1 MSVNPKRVHGE
12 LLKAFQLLGNKYGVH
27 AVFEDFL
34 AMYAYAISN
43 SVDAYHYKKR
53 EADYMRIVKKYS
65 REEIEQI
72 VALGGHLIMELE
84 SQSGY
89 PQDILGPLFH
99 ELNLHNEYAGQF
111 FSPQNICDAMAQMAI
126 GTDKLNNGKAYIT
139 VMEPACGSGAMVLA
153 AAKALQA
160 QGRNYQQEMIAVCID
175 IDFKC
180 VCMTYIQL
188 ALHGIPAII
197 IHGNTLTTE
206 EHSRWYT
213 PMYFIGEWYWKEP
226 RLGITDVLKPEV
238 EAYRMASSSMY
249 AALRKIH
256 CNTEAAD
263 IRAAPLQVESE
274 ENQPVAVPESIE
286 KEEQPRLMVEKKKRK
301 KKNQVEQLSLFGLA
315 AEDESSI
322 KIAGEIYE

>member
-1 MSVNPKRVHGE
+1 MPVNPRGVHGE
-12 LLKAFQLLGNKYGVH
+12 LLKAFKLLGNKYGVH

-34 AMYAYAISN
+34 AMYTYAISN
-43 SVDAYHYKKR
+43 SVDAYHYEKR

-65 REEIEQI
+65 LEEIEQI
-72 VALGGHLIMELE
+72 VALGCHLTMELE

-111 FSPQNICDAMAQMAI
+111 FSPQNICDAMAQIAI
-126 GTDKLNNGKAYIT
+126 GADKLNNGKAYIT

-188 ALHGIPAII
+188 ALHGIPAVI

-213 PMYFIGEWYWKEP
+213 PMYFIGGWYWKEP
-226 RLGITDVLKPEV
+226 RLGMTDVLKPEV
-238 EAYRMASSSMY
+238 EAYRMASSPMY
-249 AALRKIH
+249 AALRMLH
-256 CNTEAAD
+256 CDTKTTD
-263 IRAAPLQVESE
+263 IRAAPLQGESD
-274 ENQPVAVPESIE
+274 NSQPVAALEL
-286 KEEQPRLMVEKKKRK
+286 EEQKEQPGKMVEKKKK
-301 KKNQVEQLSLFGLA
+301 QVEQLSLFGLA
-315 AEDESSI
+315 AENESSI
-322 KIAGEIYE
+322 KITGENV